1 MNYEK
6 NLAAL
11 DKQIEC
17 KERELSDLRQTRR
30 ELKIAEIRKNKKPMP
45 RGRPRVS
52 EDLLIKAVELAK
64 TKTLAIVA
72 LKLNISVS
80 TLIRNG
86 ITRRALGGYRIGS
99 DVIYESK
106 NKV

>member
-17 KERELSDLRQTRR
+17 KQRKLSELLRTRR
-30 ELKIAEIRKNKKPMP
+30 ELKIAEIRKNKKPMT

-52 EDLLIKAVELAK
+52 ENLLIKAVELAK
-64 TKTLAIVA
+64 TKPLPFVA
-72 LKLNISVS
+72 LKLDVSLS
-80 TLIRNG
+80 TLGRYGICRKILNGEAPMKRN
-86 ITRRALGGYRIGS
+86 YPPK
-99 DVIYESK
+99 K
-106 NKV
+106 N